1 MIKVFTFLIDGF
13 EPSEAIVPIDFMRRA
28 KFDVT
33 VVSLMGRKQ
42 VNGSQGVSVV
52 ADSLFDEVKDQFP
65 NADLLFLPGGPKTV
79 NYLEY
84 DDLKEVVMAHFKA
97 GKKLAAICAAPMVF
111 GRYGILKGEKATCY
125 PGFEGDLEGAE
136 FVHQPAVV
144 SGQFITGAGAG
155 AAVYF
160 GFKLVE
166 ALADKRVADLIRSSV
181 NYQKEV

>member
-1 MIKVFTFLIDGF
+1 MTKVFVFLIDGF
-13 EPSEAIVPIDFMRRA
+13 EPAEAIVPIDFMRRA

-42 VNGSQGVSVV
+42 VEGSQGVTVV
-52 ADSLFDEVKDQFP
+52 ADVLFDDVKDQFGQ
-65 NADLLFLPGGPKTV
+65 ADLLFLPGGPLTL
-79 NYLEY
+79 NYLNY
-84 DDLKEVVMAHFKA
+84 DSLKDVIMAHYKA

-125 PGFEGDLEGAE
+125 PGFEKDLEGAE
-136 FVHQPAVV
+136 FLHQSVVV
-144 SGQFITGAGAG
+144 SGQFITAAGAG
-155 AAVYF
+155 AAIYF

-166 ALADKRVADLIRSSV
+166 ELSDKRVSDLIRSSV